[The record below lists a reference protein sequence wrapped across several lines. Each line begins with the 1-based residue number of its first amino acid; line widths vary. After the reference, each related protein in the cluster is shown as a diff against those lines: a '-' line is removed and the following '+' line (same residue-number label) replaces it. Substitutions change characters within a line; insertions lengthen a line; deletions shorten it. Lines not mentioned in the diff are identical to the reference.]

1 MIVMKIRSNVYTR
14 PSTELGTYYKMQLI
28 LELQDLPYTYLPEK
42 CINRSL
48 DIKVMRDLYSSLN
61 NYDIH

>member
-14 PSTELGTYYKMQLI
+14 PSTDLGTYYKMQLI

-42 CINRSL
+42 CIN
-48 DIKVMRDLYSSLN
+48 K
-61 NYDIH
+61 